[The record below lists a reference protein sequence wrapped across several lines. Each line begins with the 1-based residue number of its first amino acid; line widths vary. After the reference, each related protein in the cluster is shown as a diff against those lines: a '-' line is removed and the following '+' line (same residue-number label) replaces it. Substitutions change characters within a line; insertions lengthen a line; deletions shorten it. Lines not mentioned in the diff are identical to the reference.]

1 MPITQKTKTEKN
13 ELDQP
18 FLDSKRQNILQ
29 DHRELFDDSS
39 GSPQENAQPA
49 PSSKPGWNVN
59 RHDK

>member
-29 DHRELFDDSS
+29 DHRE
-39 GSPQENAQPA
+39 NAQPA
-49 PSSKPGWNVN
+49 ASSKPGWNVN